1 MKNEAVIKRTL
12 KFGHGDNARIY
23 LEGEIIRSPLPP
35 ELLQELSFKTGTV
48 AWVGEDRNPPDHYN
62 LHPVAR
68 EVFKPKFGPRG
79 DYVAKPV
86 RPPSPDPRAT
96 VSKSQGVIVPKQ
108 VPKVKKALVIRRT
121 ASESEQKDVVKLPE
135 KPKVKLSL
143 RTR

>member
-1 MKNEAVIKRTL
+1 MKNEAIIKRTV
-12 KFGHGDNARIY
+12 KFGHGDKARIY

-35 ELLQELSFKTGTV
+35 EILQELSLKTGTV
-48 AWVGEDRNPPDHYN
+48 VWVGEEKTAPDHYN

-68 EVFKPKFGPRG
+68 ETFKPQFGAKG
-79 DYVAKPV
+79 DYVAKPQ
-86 RPPSPDPRAT
+86 RPPAPEIAS
-96 VSKSQGVIVPKQ
+96 SKSQGVIVPKQ

-121 ASESEQKDVVKLPE
+121 ASESEQQDVVKPPE

>member
-1 MKNEAVIKRTL
+1 MKNEALIKRTT

-35 ELLQELSFKTGTV
+35 ELLKEISLHTGTV
-48 AWVGEDRNPPDHYN
+48 VWVGEEKTPPDHYN
-62 LHPVAR
+62 LHPLAK
-68 EVFKPKFGPRG
+68 ENFKPKFGPTG
-79 DYVAKPV
+79 DYIAKPF
-86 RPPSPDPRAT
+86 RPLAPDPRAAT
-96 VSKSQGVIVPKQ
+96 SKSQGVIVPKQ

-121 ASESEQKDVVKLPE
+121 ASESEQKDVVKPPE